1 MKKGKKKRAY
11 GFVSFHKLK
20 TLRTL
25 QFQRNADNVCYTEGK
40 KKVINMTCSLPKC
53 NPVCSAL
60 TAAIY
65 VCPFVK
71 SINARNTCSGAKLS
85 SSPAPRCCCIK
96 LGLFG
101 VFLIGYP
108 LHCTLQPLLVLIFSA
123 SNHTVCMS
131 MCIVLRSVA
140 ASFVC
145 NVQHMGSCNTV
156 LANVHHRQVLQISFS
171 FWNLF

>member
-1 MKKGKKKRAY
+1 MKKGEKKRAY

-20 TLRTL
+20 TLRTF
-25 QFQRNADNVCYTEGK
+25 QFQRNADSLLHWGK
-40 KKVINMTCSLPKC
+40 KEVINMTCSLPKC

-123 SNHTVCMS
+123 SNHTVCVLCS
-131 MCIVLRSVA
+131 VLLLLVLCVMCNIWDPVIL
-140 ASFVC
+140 C
-145 NVQHMGSCNTV
+145 
-156 LANVHHRQVLQISFS
+156 
-171 FWNLF
+171 

>member
-1 MKKGKKKRAY
+1 MLIM
-11 GFVSFHKLK
+11 FV
-20 TLRTL
+20 TLR
-25 QFQRNADNVCYTEGK
+25 G

-171 FWNLF
+171 F